1 MVNLILNCLDSS
13 KATFKISLT
22 FQVGKFHFQ
31 SYGPGPMSFT
41 LSICIKFASMCKMNY
56 GTSLAGRSHFRVLP
70 QVLLTWS
77 VYSWTLEG
85 IPTSTGHLGQT
96 GLDGH
101 WAGWQGV
108 WALVLDLRKAI
119 IAEQLKAKELE
130 EATQT
135 TLQTRTTGCPIH
147 LQCSGY
153 ARETKVFFV
162 CFFVFLIIN

>member
-13 KATFKISLT
+13 KATSKISLT